1 MMNKSPLSTSLATKH
16 FTINAVK
23 KQRNTCIVKRVK
35 LVCSTIAITLLL
47 VSCGSSRPKVIT
59 TKAEAR
65 EYQQQ
70 TAAVSRPAARRNI
83 SRNTRE
89 RPDTDPEEEVIV
101 MEEPTR
107 ELTITDIAINK
118 AMQYEGVRYRYG
130 GSTDKGMDCSGL
142 LHISFAEAGETVPRT
157 SMTFFQTA
165 SPIEVKEVRKGDL
178 MFFATGRDRKKINHV
193 ALVVEVTPAEVR
205 FVHATVSQGVTV
217 SSLNEPYWLGKYR
230 SSGRLF

>member
-1 MMNKSPLSTSLATKH
+1 MVIS
-16 FTINAVK
+16 
-23 KQRNTCIVKRVK
+23 
-35 LVCSTIAITLLL
+35 LLL
-47 VSCGSSRPKVIT
+47 ASCGSSKPKVIT

-65 EYQQQ
+65 EYQQH
-70 TAAVSRPAARRNI
+70 TVAVSRPVVRRNI
-83 SRNTRE
+83 TRNTRE
-89 RPDTDPEEEVIV
+89 RPDTEPEEEEEIV
-101 MEEPTR
+101 TEEPTR
-107 ELTITDIAINK
+107 ELTITDVAINN
-118 AMQYEGVRYRYG
+118 AMKYEGVRYRYG
-130 GSTDKGMDCSGL
+130 GSTNKGMDCSGL

-157 SMTFFQTA
+157 SMSFFQAA
-165 SPIEVKEVRKGDL
+165 SPIEVKEVKKGDL